1 MNILTRRRKTYV
13 TMYKN
18 NEQERNEKRINKMEN
33 KGEKDDYQKENRIKS
48 GKDNK

>member
-1 MNILTRRRKTYV
+1 MKILTRRRKTYV

-33 KGEKDDYQKENRIKS
+33 KEKDDYQKENRIKS